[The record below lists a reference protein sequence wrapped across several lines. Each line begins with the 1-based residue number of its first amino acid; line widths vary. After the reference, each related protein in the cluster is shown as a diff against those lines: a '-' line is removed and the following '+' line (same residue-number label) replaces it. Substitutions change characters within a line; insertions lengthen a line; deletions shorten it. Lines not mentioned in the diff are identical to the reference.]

1 MKKFLWLPLLLIVL
15 AACSSKVP
23 HEKTAAEY
31 FQEGE
36 QYFDD
41 GQYNDAIK
49 SWEKVREIFYSPELN
64 MLAELKIAE
73 AHFLN
78 KDYVEAAVSYEDFLK
93 QHPTYPQTD
102 TVLFQLGKS
111 YFQQILSLDRD
122 QTATR
127 NALATFNTLLKSYP
141 DFPQKAKV
149 EQYRQSCLD
158 ELVAHEIYVGNFYMR
173 TEHYEAAIKRLEGVY
188 VLYPGHYYEKDRD
201 LYLLG
206 QAYKEA
212 GQREKAVDSL
222 NALLTQFPTSEY
234 APKAQKLLKKLG
246 Q

>member
-78 KDYVEAAVSYEDFLK
+78 KDYVDVITSYSIHYTKLYESISRICASAF
-93 QHPTYPQTD
+93 
-102 TVLFQLGKS
+102 
-111 YFQQILSLDRD
+111 
-122 QTATR
+122 
-127 NALATFNTLLKSYP
+127 
-141 DFPQKAKV
+141 
-149 EQYRQSCLD
+149 SCSR
-158 ELVAHEIYVGNFYMR
+158 A
-173 TEHYEAAIKRLEGVY
+173 
-188 VLYPGHYYEKDRD
+188 
-201 LYLLG
+201 
-206 QAYKEA
+206 
-212 GQREKAVDSL
+212 
-222 NALLTQFPTSEY
+222 PTSVSLSDSS
-234 APKAQKLLKKLG
+234 PIDGSCGKIQT
-246 Q
+246 